1 MNFILIPFFLA
12 TNLIINDDAW
22 YNGPEYSFSVHW
34 SIISDLE
41 KEKGR
46 YMGKALLMTLKC
58 LPREDY
64 LICHFED
71 AKIGKWSSKKFD
83 REGALPARNTSYE
96 RFNFSVNNFVIK
108 FHQNGIDHY
117 LVEKDDKLMN
127 QILIDMFRTIVN
139 QLNIATNLD
148 QKDDNF
154 QEKQIFFMGECPAD
168 YKILRSKVNNY
179 CDNKKFDLV
188 LLIDSKLNDDEIIRI
203 KRQIVL
209 DQCAPPDL
217 YYFIGRDIH
226 STIFENTTDRLISS
240 ESNTRISKN
249 CFTTETLNIV
259 DIYDQEHKKLG
270 NVLDHLYISLDSIH
284 PAQASRISVDIES
297 LLHGPEYTY
306 RVEIITVKKAGGQPC
321 ASTDVKAF
329 DAVSTLKCRPRVP
342 DTLNCRFEAAKM
354 QIYEEAL
361 YELARETVE
370 DLWMDDEPFEII
382 FDKNGIKNL
391 IVTKHMKPWIIDMIR
406 SIVNQLNIGVDIRNK
421 QDGIFTTTER
431 SFLGEC
437 PAKIELYHGLSYDNQ
452 WKDEKFEII
461 PMNGINK
468 VTSEFFRIE
477 KRRNINDCEHGVY
490 FFASKSAY
498 TNFPRDVTVTI
509 KSSTSRIIISDSN
522 YTSYTVNEF
531 LVTNKAKTRNF
542 TFHEKINLN
551 LETISAPIN
560 DIPLIPDATS
570 VSFMI

>member
-1 MNFILIPFFLA
+1 MLVIGTYKRSEREELKCSCIAYVIMITLLLLPFFL
-12 TNLIINDDAW
+12 
-22 YNGPEYSFSVHW
+22 
-34 SIISDLE
+34 
-41 KEKGR
+41 
-46 YMGKALLMTLKC
+46 
-58 LPREDY
+58 
-64 LICHFED
+64 
-71 AKIGKWSSKKFD
+71 
-83 REGALPARNTSYE
+83 
-96 RFNFSVNNFVIK
+96 
-108 FHQNGIDHY
+108 
-117 LVEKDDKLMN
+117 
-127 QILIDMFRTIVN
+127 
-139 QLNIATNLD
+139 
-148 QKDDNF
+148 
-154 QEKQIFFMGECPAD
+154 
-168 YKILRSKVNNY
+168 
-179 CDNKKFDLV
+179 
-188 LLIDSKLNDDEIIRI
+188 
-203 KRQIVL
+203 
-209 DQCAPPDL
+209 
-217 YYFIGRDIH
+217 
-226 STIFENTTDRLISS
+226 
-240 ESNTRISKN
+240 
-249 CFTTETLNIV
+249 
-259 DIYDQEHKKLG
+259 
-270 NVLDHLYISLDSIH
+270 
-284 PAQASRISVDIES
+284 ASRISVDIES